1 MQYTSAFI
9 CALLGLA
16 QAGRVPLKQ
25 QPLTKTGLESQ
36 KIHYQRIANGEVP
49 VRDVTNTQYF
59 VTVQIG
65 TPEQS
70 F

>member
-9 CALLGLA
+9 CALLGFA

-36 KIHYQRIANGEVP
+36 KIHYQMVGNGEVP
-49 VRDVTNTQYF
+49 VRDVTNT
-59 VTVQIG
+59 
-65 TPEQS
+65 
-70 F
+70 